1 MELKGLTAIITGST
15 GLLGSEIALAL
26 AKVGCNCACQ
36 YNKNKEKAD
45 QLAEQIEKL
54 SVKAISIQADLTN
67 PDAVK
72 ALFDSVAAIG
82 VPRILINSAALF
94 SKESLQKVTLEKARG
109 ILDLNLIAPILL
121 SKGFAKIIDDK
132 FAGSEDTVAKI
143 INISD
148 VGGIKPW
155 ANYVVYCSAKAGLI
169 GATKALAKELAP
181 RILVNSIAP
190 GIVVDFQP
198 HLNDNQKKRQLG
210 FIPMARIG
218 KTKELTNALI
228 FLLENDYVTGQVL
241 NVDGGRC
248 I

>member
-1 MELKGLTAIITGST
+1 MEISRLTAIITGST

-26 AKVGCNCACQ
+26 ANAGCDCICH
-36 YNKNKEKAD
+36 YNKNKEKAQ
-45 QLAEQIEKL
+45 QLVEKIQKL
-54 SVKAISIQADLTN
+54 SVKAIPVQADLTD

-72 ALFDSVAAIG
+72 TLFDTASTIG

-94 SKESLQKVTLEKARG
+94 SKEPLQNVTLEKARSV
-109 ILDLNLIAPILL
+109 LDLDLIAPILL
-121 SKGFAKIIDDK
+121 SKEFAKIIDDN

-198 HLNDNQKKRQLG
+198 NLNDDQKKRQLD

-228 FLLENDYVTGQVL
+228 FLLQNDYITGQVL

>member
-26 AKVGCNCACQ
+26 ANAGCNCICH
-36 YNKNKEKAD
+36 YNKNKEKAE
-45 QLAEQIEKL
+45 QLTGQIEKL
-54 SVKAISIQADLTN
+54 SVKAVSIQADLTN
-67 PDAVK
+67 PDEAKV
-72 ALFDSVAAIG
+72 LFDSVSAIG

-94 SKESLQKVTLEKARG
+94 SKQPLQKVTLEKARG

-121 SKGFAKIIDDK
+121 SKEFAKIIDDTFGDK
-132 FAGSEDTVAKI
+132 KDTVEKI

-181 RILVNSIAP
+181 KILVNSIAP

-198 HLNDNQKKRQLG
+198 HLDDDQKKRQLD

-218 KTKELTNALI
+218 KTKEVTNALI